1 MATTTATRDDS
12 QRVGTFLKGWGGVI
26 AVILG
31 LVLAF
36 ALSPLMNEFV
46 AVLHSALVSLGMS
59 PGAATLTF
67 YWAGMVAIG
76 VGFIIAL
83 ASSDTRM
90 DRLRGG
96 VGDWSALLI
105 ESLIVAGTALFWV
118 FAGATWANYVDEFNT
133 YEGTI
138 ELPALGLLLVLIA
151 SAVLI
156 RWLRRRRVSEAQRPS

>member
-1 MATTTATRDDS
+1 M
-12 QRVGTFLKGWGGVI
+12 

-36 ALSPLMNEFV
+36 ALSPLMNKFV

-59 PGAATLTF
+59 PGAATLAF
-67 YWAGMVAIG
+67 YWAGMVAAG

-83 ASSDTRM
+83 AGSDARM

-96 VGDWSALLI
+96 VGDWSALLMETLVVTGI
-105 ESLIVAGTALFWV
+105 ALFWV

-133 YEGTI
+133 YKAAI
-138 ELPALGLLLVLIA
+138 ELPALGLLLVMIV

-156 RWLRRRRVSEAQRPS
+156 RWLRRRRLSEAQLPS